1 MASTPD
7 WIPTVPT
14 TPEVDEKVQ
23 PDFAEE
29 EEAIDHAAE
38 RALVGQP
45 RCEIIDIRYGDLT

>member
-1 MASTPD
+1 MASNPD